1 MIPVDEDLHER
12 LTTAEAECERLRNE
26 LRDRDARYEEQALL
40 LQERMQTAEEEAQ
53 ARGERLAEAQKR
65 LAELEAKGLAP
76 DPGSPLRLID
86 VGGPY
91 DGVPTYEQIQLTRDG
106 EVLWSVALWTPEEAV
121 ILREL
126 VRCHNILHGE
136 DDEDDRA
143 FGVALQEATER
154 MYRRQADKAAERVNT
169 ALFGEGLVPEEVK
182 AMADTLADII
192 YEEMGAG
199 SLVSPEGEG
208 EEATA

>member
-1 MIPVDEDLHER
+1 MTQVYEDLHER
-12 LTTAEAECERLRNE
+12 LATAEAECSRLRNE
-26 LRDRDARYEEQALL
+26 LRDRDTRYEEQALL

-65 LAELEAKGLAP
+65 LAELEAQGLAP

-86 VGGPY
+86 IGGPY
-91 DGVPTYEQIQLTRDG
+91 DGAPAYEQIQLTRDG

-121 ILREL
+121 ILREM
-126 VRCHNILHGE
+126 VRCHNILHGG

-143 FGVALQEATER
+143 SGIALHEAAGR
-154 MYRRQADKAAERVNT
+154 MYRRQADKAAERIS
-169 ALFGEGLVPEEVK
+169 ADLFAGVLDE
-182 AMADTLADII
+182 TLKPMADII

-199 SLVSPEGEG
+199 SLVSPESEGGEV
-208 EEATA
+208 TA